1 MVFAI
6 PRDGKTYVGT
16 TDTFYDGDPIAPVA
30 SKDDVDYLIS
40 AISYIFPDLTIS
52 TEDVES
58 TWAGVR
64 PLIYEEGKDP
74 SEISRKDEIW
84 TEPSG
89 LMTIAGG
96 KLTGYRQMA
105 EEIVNRIVKKHRF
118 KHATKCMTK
127 ALSLSGAK
135 GLNSRNFKDYIK
147 NKAKV
152 GESLG
157 FSYEEALA
165 LTSKYGTNV
174 DDVFTHTKTY
184 NKMADKLPLPLY
196 AELQYSIEKEMV
208 YTPSDFFIRRT
219 GLLYFDIAAVQ
230 KYKEAVID
238 IMSERIGYSEN
249 EKFIYKTQLDQ
260 FISWAKGIK

>member
-30 SKDDVDYLIS
+30 NKEDVDYLLG
-40 AISYIFPDLTIS
+40 AISYIFPDLSIS
-52 TEDVES
+52 AEDVES

-84 TEPSG
+84 TAPSG

-105 EEIVNRIVKKHRF
+105 EEIVDRIVKKHRF

-127 ALSLSGAK
+127 ALALSGAK
-135 GLNSRNFKDYIK
+135 GLNSRNFNDYIK
-147 NKAKV
+147 NKAK
-152 GESLG
+152 
-157 FSYEEALA
+157 
-165 LTSKYGTNV
+165 
-174 DDVFTHTKTY
+174 
-184 NKMADKLPLPLY
+184 
-196 AELQYSIEKEMV
+196 
-208 YTPSDFFIRRT
+208 
-219 GLLYFDIAAVQ
+219 
-230 KYKEAVID
+230 
-238 IMSERIGYSEN
+238 
-249 EKFIYKTQLDQ
+249 
-260 FISWAKGIK
+260 